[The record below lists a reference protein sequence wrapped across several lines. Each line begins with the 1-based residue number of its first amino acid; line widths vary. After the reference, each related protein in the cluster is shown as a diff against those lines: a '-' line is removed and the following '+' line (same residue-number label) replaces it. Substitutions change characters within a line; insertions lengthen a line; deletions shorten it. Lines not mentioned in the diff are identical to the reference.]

1 MLHISEATISDAW
14 RKACKELHVN
24 GKVFDMGEIFRD
36 AALTIEVK
44 DIYSDRFDNRF
55 LMTKEQVETISNYL
69 ITGENE
75 EQVIHDWTKLYRK
88 RLFEGQVNQI
98 EAVTTYLTKKP
109 HGKRAQVS
117 IWDSS
122 IDFTGEIA
130 PCLQVLWFQ
139 VVDEKLDLHVHMR
152 ASDCYG
158 KLLMNM
164 HEFTALQIDIA
175 EKLGRKAG
183 SYKHFIDT
191 CHFNF
196 KDKEKIKT
204 LISQLE

>member
-130 PCLQVLWFQ
+130 P
-139 VVDEKLDLHVHMR
+139 
-152 ASDCYG
+152 
-158 KLLMNM
+158 
-164 HEFTALQIDIA
+164 
-175 EKLGRKAG
+175 
-183 SYKHFIDT
+183 
-191 CHFNF
+191 
-196 KDKEKIKT
+196 
-204 LISQLE
+204 

>member
-1 MLHISEATISDAW
+1 MIYISESTISEAW
-14 RKACKELHVN
+14 RKSCKSLSTH
-24 GKVFDMGEIFRD
+24 GKIFNSGEIFRD
-36 AALTIEVK
+36 AAVTLEVK
-44 DIYSDRFDNRF
+44 DVYSDRFDDRF
-55 LMTKEQVETISNYL
+55 PMTQEQVETISNYL
-69 ITGENE
+69 ITGEQE
-75 EQVIHDWTKLYRK
+75 EKVIHDWTKLYRK
-88 RLFEGQVNQI
+88 RLFGGKVNQI
-98 EAVTTYLTKKP
+98 EKIITYLTKKP
-109 HGKRAQVS
+109 HGKRAQAS

-122 IDFTGEIA
+122 VDFTGEIA

-139 VVDEKLDLHVHMR
+139 VVDDNLDLHVHMR

-164 HEFTALQIDIA
+164 HEFSALQIHIA

-196 KDKEKIKT
+196 KDKEKIEK
-204 LISQLE
+204 LIFQLE